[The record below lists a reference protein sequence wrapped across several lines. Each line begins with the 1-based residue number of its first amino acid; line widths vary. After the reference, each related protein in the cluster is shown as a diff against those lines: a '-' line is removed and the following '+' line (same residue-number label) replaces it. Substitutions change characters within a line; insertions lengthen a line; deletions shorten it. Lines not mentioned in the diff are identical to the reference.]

1 MQVDEH
7 FPGALV
13 IGSAPLATGLDLP
26 NPCDCHVLAA
36 AILGRVNV
44 LVAAVPQ
51 SLDYISPRP
60 RSGRNQCKHI
70 FVGLTL

>member
-13 IGSAPLATGLDLP
+13 IGSEPLATGLDLP

-44 LVAAVPQ
+44 LVAAGHRV
-51 SLDYISPRP
+51 
-60 RSGRNQCKHI
+60 
-70 FVGLTL
+70 LTI